1 MASTRV
7 DLEKFNGDNDFYLWS
22 LKMRAILIQQGLDSA
37 LDDAEDTMAKKEK
50 AEGSS
55 SFGADQRIINNRAHS
70 TIILHLSDEVLR
82 EVSKERSAAGLW
94 AKLEEMFLKKSL
106 AKRLYMKRRLYTFS
120 MKDGVAMKDH
130 VDEFNK
136 LILDLEN
143 VNIILEDKDRAL
155 ILLSSLPESH
165 EHFVDTLLYG
175 RQTLSLKDVK
185 DALESKDLK
194 KRAELKYQSN
204 TEGLVAKGKPE
215 KKYNKQKKNN
225 SQKDKAE
232 KKKKK
237 RKCYFCQKEGHY
249 IKDCLEKKKLEELQ
263 KKSNGKAVVASE
275 DECDYDE
282 VNVLVAA
289 ERHSTG
295 EWILDSGCSFHM
307 CPNKSFF
314 KTFESV
320 NGGKVLLGNNLA
332 CKVAGI
338 GTISLKLHDGVTR
351 DLHQG
356 KIVMKGV
363 RKNELYI
370 LAGSSP
376 VQGISVSMTRDKSK
390 LWHMRLAHISERGLK
405 ELSNQGLFGN
415 DKVTSLK
422 FCEKCVFGKA
432 TRLKFTLGRKETK
445 QTLNYIHSDLWGPSQ
460 VPSLGGAR
468 YFVSFIDDFS
478 MKVWIYVLKHKGEA
492 LERFKEWITLIENQ
506 TDKKIKRL
514 RTDNGL
520 EYCSKEFEDF
530 CKSKGITR
538 HRTVTYTPQQNG
550 IAERMNRT
558 IIERVR
564 CMLLNANLSKGFWAE
579 AVTTAAYLINRST
592 SSALGFKT
600 PQELWS
606 GKPPDLSNLRIF
618 GCPAYAHI
626 KQGKLEPRAI
636 KGYFLGYPE
645 GIKGF
650 KIWTL
655 SGKPSRILISR
666 DVTFDEEHMLQSKV
680 KTEIEATE
688 TEEEDSVGQKVEH
701 SDSGKTSEQP
711 SDRSKERKNPSELE
725 TYQLARDRERRAIKM
740 PKKYG
745 IADLISYALTVA
757 DEVNGGEPLSYK
769 EAMRCGDKL
778 KWYAAMQDEIVSLKK
793 NNTWILV
800 DRPPNKKLV
809 GNKWIFKLKAGA
821 SENEPPRH
829 KARLVAKGFTQR
841 AGVDFNEVF
850 SPVVKYSS
858 IRLLLALSAF
868 HDLELEQMDVKTAFL
883 HGSLDEEIF
892 MAQPEGF
899 IEKGSEDKVC
909 LLKKSLYGLKQSPRQ
924 WYLKFDEFM
933 ISHGYCRSR
942 FDNCV
947 YYKLSSSG
955 GGIYLL
961 LYVDDML
968 IACSQKEEIK
978 KLKVELST
986 EFEMK
991 DLGAATKILG
1001 MQIIRDRKSKVLFL
1015 SQADYV
1021 KNVLT
1026 RFNMEDSK
1034 PVSTPLSTHFQ
1045 LSKSLEPTTDDDF
1058 NYMREIPYSSAV
1070 GSIMYAMVCTRPDL
1084 AHAIGVISRFM
1095 RNPGKG
1101 HWNAV
1106 KWVLRY
1112 LQGSTVT
1119 TIMFGKTS
1127 EASPEA
1133 AGFVDSDYAADKDR
1147 RRSITEAE
1155 YIALTEAVKEAI
1167 WLRGLVTELGFEQE
1181 IVRVSCDSSSAIQLS
1196 KNPKFH
1202 ERTKHIDVR
1211 MHFIRD
1217 EISKGVVNVV
1227 KVPTEVNPADMLTKP
1242 LPSVRFRNL
1251 LKAVLWGLQLA
1262 KSADVTSLI
1271 IESDCL
1277 EVVQLVNN
1285 TKGSRSEI
1293 FWTILA
1299 IQNHMKNFQ
1308 KVVVNHIPRHCNA
1321 CAHYLAKIDLGKNS
1335 PCMWLGNIPAELYD
1349 VLKVL

>member
-37 LDDAEDTMAKKEK
+37 LDDGEDQMAKKK
-50 AEGSS
+50 KGEGFS
-55 SFGADQRIINNRAHS
+55 SFSADQRIINNKAHS

-143 VNIILEDKDRAL
+143 VNIILEDEDRAL
-155 ILLSSLPESH
+155 ILLSPLPESY

-194 KRAELKYQSN
+194 KRSDMKDQNNAK
-204 TEGLVAKGKPE
+204 GLVVKGKPE
-215 KKYNKQKKNN
+215 KKHNKQTKN
-225 SQKDKAE
+225 SIKKDKAE

-249 IKDCLEKKKLEELQ
+249 IKDCFEKKKLEELQ
-263 KKSNGKAVVASE
+263 NKSNGKADVASE

-282 VNVLVAA
+282 ADVLVAA
-289 ERHSTG
+289 ERHPTG

-307 CPNKSFF
+307 CPNKRFF

-320 NGGKVLLGNNLA
+320 NAGKVLLGNNLA
-332 CKVAGI
+332 CKVAGK
-338 GTISLKLHDGVTR
+338 GTVSLKLHDGVTR
-351 DLHQG
+351 DLHQVRFVPELKRNLIYLGMVDQSGCIIKAENGEIQVLDQG

-363 RKNELYI
+363 RKNGLYI
-370 LAGSSP
+370 LVGSSP
-376 VQGISVSMTRDKSK
+376 VQGISASVTKDKTK
-390 LWHMRLAHISERGLK
+390 LWHMRLAHISEKGLK
-405 ELSNQGLFGN
+405 ELSNQGLLGS

-422 FCEKCVFGKA
+422 FCEKCVFRKA
-432 TRLKFTLGRKETK
+432 TRLKFSSGRKETK
-445 QTLNYIHSDLWGPSQ
+445 QTLDYIHSDLWGPSQ

-468 YFVSFIDDFS
+468 YFVSFIDDYS
-478 MKVWIYVLKHKGEA
+478 RKVWIYVLKHKSEA
-492 LERFKEWITLIENQ
+492 LGKFKEWVTLIENQ
-506 TDKKIKRL
+506 TGKKIKRL
-514 RTDNGL
+514 RIDNGL

-530 CKSKGITR
+530 CKPKGIAR

-579 AVTTAAYLINRST
+579 AVTTAAYLINRSP

-600 PQELWS
+600 PQEFWS
-606 GKPPDLSNLRIF
+606 GKPPNLSNLRIF
-618 GCPAYAHI
+618 GCLAYAHL
-626 KQGKLEPRAI
+626 KQGKLEPRAV

-645 GIKGF
+645 GIKGY

-655 SGKPSRILISR
+655 NGKPSRILISR
-666 DVTFDEEHMLQSKV
+666 DVTFNEEHMLQSKV
-680 KTEIEATE
+680 ETEIEATE
-688 TEEEDSVGQKVEH
+688 IEEEDSVGQKVEH

-711 SDRSKERKNPSELE
+711 SDHSKERKNPSELKI
-725 TYQLARDRERRAIKM
+725 YQLARDRERRAIKM

-778 KWYAAMQDEIVSLKK
+778 KWYAAMHDEIVSLKK
-793 NNTWILV
+793 NNTWILM
-800 DRPPNKKLV
+800 DRPSNKKLV
-809 GNKWIFKLKAGA
+809 GI
-821 SENEPPRH
+821 
-829 KARLVAKGFTQR
+829 
-841 AGVDFNEVF
+841 
-850 SPVVKYSS
+850 KYSS
-858 IRLLLALSAF
+858 IRLLLALSAY

-961 LYVDDML
+961 LYVDDMR
-968 IACSQKEEIK
+968 IACKHKEEIK

-986 EFEMK
+986 DFEMK

-1001 MQIIRDRKSKVLFL
+1001 MHIIRDRNSRTLYL

-1021 KNVLT
+1021 KKVLA
-1026 RFNMEDSK
+1026 RFKMEDSK
-1034 PVSTPLSTHFQ
+1034 PVTTPLSAHIQ
-1045 LSKSLEPTTDDDF
+1045 LSKALEPTTNEDL
-1058 NYMREIPYSSAV
+1058 NYMIKIPYSSAV

-1084 AHAIGVISRFM
+1084 AHGVGVVSKFM
-1095 RNPGKG
+1095 GNPGKD

-1112 LQGSTVT
+1112 LKGTAVT
-1119 TIMFGKTS
+1119 AIMFGRS
-1127 EASPEA
+1127 NGASPEV
-1133 AGFVDSDYAADKDR
+1133 AGFVDSDYAADNDR
-1147 RRSITEAE
+1147 RRSITGFVF
-1155 YIALTEAVKEAI
+1155 TMCGGAI
-1167 WLRGLVTELGFEQE
+1167 SWK
-1181 IVRVSCDSSSAIQLS
+1181 SSLQS
-1196 KNPKFH
+1196 
-1202 ERTKHIDVR
+1202 
-1211 MHFIRD
+1211 
-1217 EISKGVVNVV
+1217 VV
-1227 KVPTEVNPADMLTKP
+1227 A
-1242 LPSVRFRNL
+1242 
-1251 LKAVLWGLQLA
+1251 
-1262 KSADVTSLI
+1262 
-1271 IESDCL
+1271 
-1277 EVVQLVNN
+1277 VVQ
-1285 TKGSRSEI
+1285 
-1293 FWTILA
+1293 ILIYSQA
-1299 IQNHMKNFQ
+1299 HESI
-1308 KVVVNHIPRHCNA
+1308 VV
-1321 CAHYLAKIDLGKNS
+1321 
-1335 PCMWLGNIPAELYD
+1335 
-1349 VLKVL
+1349 